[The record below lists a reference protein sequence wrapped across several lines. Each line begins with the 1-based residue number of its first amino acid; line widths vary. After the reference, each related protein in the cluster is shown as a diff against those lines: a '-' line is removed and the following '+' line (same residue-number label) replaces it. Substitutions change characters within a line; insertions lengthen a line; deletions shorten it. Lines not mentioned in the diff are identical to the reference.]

1 MVSGWPISTS
11 LTSLLTV
18 HSSVAL
24 TGPAVF
30 QFTAPSSPDRHR
42 QALAIFSGTTVTD
55 PSIMKIPDSEIGAYL
70 YEAIARFLD
79 GLGVPRGLKAIGYVY
94 HFMVQNKI

>member
-1 MVSGWPISTS
+1 VLGIYNGEYAFELSYSF
-11 LTSLLTV
+11 

-30 QFTAPSSPDRHR
+30 QFTSPSAPDRHR
-42 QALAIFSGTTVTD
+42 QALAIFNNVSLTD
-55 PSIMKIPDSEIGAYL
+55 PSITKISDGDIGSHL

-79 GLGVPRGLKAIGYVY
+79 GLGVPRGLKGVG
-94 HFMVQNKI
+94 